1 MHPYHTRG
9 DGPLEDLQDRQI
21 IAGSEDPDRQQI
33 IAFHE
38 ERLNWRL
45 QRAFED
51 CFPGR
56 AFQQPRP
63 VRPRPVAAKPQGFA

>member
-1 MHPYHTRG
+1 MQL
-9 DGPLEDLQDRQI
+9 DGERIADFKTAQGLIDPPTADEIERRQVI
-21 IAGSEDPDRQQI
+21 V
-33 IAFHE
+33 FHR

-56 AFQQPRP
+56 DFQQPRP
-63 VRPRPVAAKPQGFA
+63 VRPRPAAAKPQGFA

>member
-1 MHPYHTRG
+1 MDPTDLLAARK
-9 DGPLEDLQDRQI
+9 PLFTADLDAVPTEDALRK
-21 IAGSEDPDRQQI
+21 ELC
-33 IAFHE
+33 AFHE

-56 AFQQPRP
+56 AFQQRRP
-63 VRPRPVAAKPQGFA
+63 TRPRPVAVKPQGFA